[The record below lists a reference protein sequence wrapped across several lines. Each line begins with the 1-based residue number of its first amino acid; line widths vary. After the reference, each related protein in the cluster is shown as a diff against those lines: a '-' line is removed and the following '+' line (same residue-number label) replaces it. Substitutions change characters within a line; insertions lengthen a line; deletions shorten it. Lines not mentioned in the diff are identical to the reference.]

1 AAPRCCQGEGGRGD
15 AAQGMHGGQG
25 GAGRRGAAAVR
36 GTGGVPRPPL
46 FAELLDM
53 AAQEYGFNQKGP
65 IAIPCGVDHF
75 RHVSDVIHSD
85 QGGAAGHRLRHF
97 AAHFFRKGPMTS
109 NLVLFLAPVVHCS
122 ELKGRRKATIEDH

>member
-1 AAPRCCQGEGGRGD
+1 
-15 AAQGMHGGQG
+15 M
-25 GAGRRGAAAVR
+25 AVR
-36 GTGGVPRPPL
+36 VGQEGEELRQFVVPVAYLDHPL

-85 QGGAAGHRLRHF
+85 QGAAAGHRLRHF
-97 AAHFFRKGPMTS
+97 AACFWSSMRENKIYFWG
-109 NLVLFLAPVVHCS
+109 
-122 ELKGRRKATIEDH
+122 D